1 MEFYLLDVKRTVNVN
16 GVDVAFDYINTYFH
30 AVEAVK
36 EAIYLSTLDEVVQVS
51 VHKWFID
58 ENGKQDHCEGS
69 DSILY
74 VYQKR

>member
-1 MEFYLLDVKRTVNVN
+1 MEFYLLDVKRTVKVN
-16 GVDVAFDYINTYFH
+16 GIDVAFDYINTYYY

-58 ENGKQDHCEGS
+58 ENGEQDHCEGP
-69 DSILY
+69 DSIIY
-74 VYQKR
+74 VYQRR